1 MLLGGKWTTYRIM
14 AKEAVD
20 AAVET
25 CKLQPKSDCQTDGL
39 KLEGAH
45 GWTPNMYI
53 RLVQDYG
60 LESQV
65 TIYLFTYTHNRK
77 DGKYILT
84 RCTQWQVSILCTHEQ
99 MHTCCHS

>member
-1 MLLGGKWTTYRIM
+1 M

-20 AAVET
+20 AAVEA
-25 CKLQPKSDCQTDGL
+25 CNLIPKLECQTDGL
-39 KLEGAH
+39 MLEGAN

-65 TIYLFTYTHNRK
+65 KNLQ
-77 DGKYILT
+77 L
-84 RCTQWQVSILCTHEQ
+84 
-99 MHTCCHS
+99 

>member
-1 MLLGGKWTTYRIM
+1 M

-20 AAVET
+20 AAVKT
-25 CKLQPKSDCQTDGL
+25 CNLQPKSECQTDGL
-39 KLEGAH
+39 LLEGAE

-65 TIYLFTYTHNRK
+65 SLCILVVEWSFIFPPVTVNLMLVLFITK
-77 DGKYILT
+77 IKY
-84 RCTQWQVSILCTHEQ
+84 
-99 MHTCCHS
+99 

>member
-1 MLLGGKWTTYRIM
+1 MHILLNVTLGGKWTTYRIM

-25 CKLQPKSDCQTDGL
+25 CNLQPKSECQTDGL
-39 KLEGAH
+39 LLEGAK

-65 TIYLFTYTHNRK
+65 SLF
-77 DGKYILT
+77 G
-84 RCTQWQVSILCTHEQ
+84 Q
-99 MHTCCHS
+99 CCKIMLSFY